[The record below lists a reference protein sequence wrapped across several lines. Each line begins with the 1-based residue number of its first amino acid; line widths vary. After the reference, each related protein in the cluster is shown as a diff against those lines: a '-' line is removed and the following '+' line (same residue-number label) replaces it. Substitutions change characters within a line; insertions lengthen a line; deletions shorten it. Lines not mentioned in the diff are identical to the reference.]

1 MIEPG
6 NIDLNNRPVV
16 HNKDGSISTVR
27 SISVG
32 MHGKEYLI
40 PTVSD
45 DGKILTEREAV
56 DLFKKTGKH
65 LGVFTSPEAATRYA
79 KKLHED
85 QEKQYAPKAQLG
97 GAMPDVAGSAPANSS
112 PPVRSASA
120 HTQGKDQIR
129 PPKGSIWERMPDKYE
144 AYTKVFGKRP
154 DKVKPALAVKD
165 LDAELERLAEEKLRE
180 GMDRPNWW
188 ETDLRGLGSEG
199 ALKPAIEKTK
209 QFIMDEILTSKGY
222 YSSQH

>member
-1 MIEPG
+1 
-6 NIDLNNRPVV
+6 
-16 HNKDGSISTVR
+16 
-27 SISVG
+27 
-32 MHGKEYLI
+32 MHGKESLI

-85 QEKQYAPKAQLG
+85 QEKQYAPKARLG
-97 GAMPDVAGSAPANSS
+97 GAMPDVTGSAPANSS

-154 DKVKPALAVKD
+154 DKVKPALAVKE

-180 GMDRPNWW
+180 GMDRPN
-188 ETDLRGLGSEG
+188 
-199 ALKPAIEKTK
+199 
-209 QFIMDEILTSKGY
+209 
-222 YSSQH
+222 

>member
-1 MIEPG
+1 MEASFPRRREAQEAMRSRNAPVRAAGNAPG
-6 NIDLNNRPVV
+6 HRPVV

-85 QEKQYAPKAQLG
+85 QEKQYAPKARLG
-97 GAMPDVAGSAPANSS
+97 GAMPDVTGSAPANSS

-154 DKVKPALAVKD
+154 DKVKS
-165 LDAELERLAEEKLRE
+165 RSCRE
-180 GMDRPNWW
+180 GAGCR
-188 ETDLRGLGSEG
+188 
-199 ALKPAIEKTK
+199 A
-209 QFIMDEILTSKGY
+209 
-222 YSSQH
+222 